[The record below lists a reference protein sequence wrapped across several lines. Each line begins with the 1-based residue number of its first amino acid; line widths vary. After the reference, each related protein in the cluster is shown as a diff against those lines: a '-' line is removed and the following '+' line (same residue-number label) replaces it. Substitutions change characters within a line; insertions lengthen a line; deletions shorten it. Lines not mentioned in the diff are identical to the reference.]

1 MIVYE
6 FRSEVEKVSVVGSEA
21 VFHFFCRKMPRKSR
35 SSAIWRRCVAE
46 VEALLKVALVGL

>member
-46 VEALLKVALVGL
+46 VAALLKVALVGL